1 MTAPARIVSRAKMH
15 LVTCAKN
22 CGVAYMLLDKPEL
35 ALPMIDRIVELQQV
49 SLSPT
54 HSARLLPLDQQLIA
68 SSMLLSL

>member
-49 SLSPT
+49 SLIVPPT
-54 HSARLLPLDQQLIA
+54 PLGCFPLI
-68 SSMLLSL
+68 SS